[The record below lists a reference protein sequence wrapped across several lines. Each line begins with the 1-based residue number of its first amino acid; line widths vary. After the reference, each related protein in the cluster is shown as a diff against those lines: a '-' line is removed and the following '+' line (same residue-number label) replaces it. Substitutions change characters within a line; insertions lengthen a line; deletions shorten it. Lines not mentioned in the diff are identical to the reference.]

1 MNDKIKNYE
10 EKINFEINENK
21 KLKEEINKMNITIN
35 NLQLFIKQNQID
47 KEEYQKNIMEIS
59 ILKNQNKQFNDKI
72 NYIII
77 ENQKHVDELLIELNS
92 IKLSKEQINKNSTN
106 EIDELNSQVILL
118 KNQLNEQQQKTSLYL
133 KEISELQR
141 KYRDLENEYREKIIQ
156 KTSNTNV
163 SFYKERVIL
172 ILILI

>member
-172 ILILI
+172 ILI

>member
-92 IKLSKEQINKNSTN
+92 IKLSKEQINKNSAN
-106 EIDELNSQVILL
+106 EIDELNSQIILL

-172 ILILI
+172 I

>member
-35 NLQLFIKQNQID
+35 NLHLFIKQNQID

-106 EIDELNSQVILL
+106 EIDELNSQIILL

-172 ILILI
+172 I

>member
-1 MNDKIKNYE
+1 MNDKIKDYE

-172 ILILI
+172 ILI

>member
-106 EIDELNSQVILL
+106 EIDELNSQIILL

-172 ILILI
+172 I